1 MKLNEAGEII
11 EPLLGD
17 AELVRMEFDP
27 SGAIIHFELWDDQR
41 FVLKLQN
48 IRWMSFDTNCA
59 QNVIG
64 KIIITNDTNAVNA
77 PKDIRDLLLIRTL
90 RIPGDTSKPDPLFV
104 LKTEPLAGGELS
116 CIADKIY
123 EVGSDALP

>member
-27 SGAIIHFELWDDQR
+27 SGAIIHFKFWDDQR

-48 IRWMSFDTNCA
+48 IRWMSFDTNCT
-59 QNVIG
+59 QTVIRSQDG
-64 KIIITNDTNAVNA
+64 AA
-77 PKDIRDLLLIRTL
+77 RGR
-90 RIPGDTSKPDPLFV
+90 
-104 LKTEPLAGGELS
+104 
-116 CIADKIY
+116 
-123 EVGSDALP
+123 